1 MSRLTLAVALLLVS
15 GTALADADHPE
26 ADCAKI
32 KNYAAAGD
40 RAYKAK
46 QYDKARDS
54 YIEQVGWSETC
65 QLPDSV
71 IATAYNNVA
80 LTLIRQ
86 GQYSKARAWLM
97 IQEQDAK
104 SQYNL
109 NLIKEKLAALPA
121 PAGPE
126 GEYWQYAGRGM
137 WNSYVIKKAG
147 KKYTLNFDGVYAG
160 LMAMYYGPNIG
171 SLQGDVAIADNQ
183 GVFHQGSETSAES
196 ESQCD
201 ISLTFTSESL
211 TTRVGGDCGFGHNVS
226 AQGEYRRVQ

>member
-1 MSRLTLAVALLLVS
+1 MPRLTLAVALLLVS
-15 GTALADADHPE
+15 GTALADAENPQ

-32 KNYAAAGD
+32 KNVAAAGD
-40 RAYKAK
+40 RAYRAK

-65 QLPDSV
+65 ELTDGA

-86 GQYSKARAWLM
+86 GQYGKARAWLM

-109 NLIKEKLAALPA
+109 HLIKEKLAAIPA
-121 PAGPE
+121 PTGPE

-147 KKYTLNFDGVYAG
+147 KMYHLSFDGVAPG
-160 LMAMYYGPNIG
+160 LMAMYYGPNLG

-183 GVFHQGSETSAES
+183 GVYQQGDETSVES
-196 ESQCD
+196 DGQCKVG
-201 ISLTFTSESL
+201 LTFTADSL
-211 TTRVGGDCGFGHNVS
+211 TTKVNGDCGFGHNVS
-226 AQGEYRRVQ
+226 AEGKYRRVQ